1 MHPLIHMVV
10 SFSFLLDACP
20 FCPHQHLICIH
31 SRLSF
36 VLIALTHTRY
46 APIHAHDSILLFL
59 LVVCSFCPHLH
70 LICTHS
76 YTWWSPFI
84 SGTIPSAGRDKRPR
98 QKVKSK
104 RYLGLMDYS
113 LTMYV
118 YGWVHLKCKKNKRP
132 AKRKGDHHVCEW
144 VHIKCG

>member
-1 MHPLIHMVV
+1 MPSLTLDMHPLIHMVV
-10 SFSFLLDACP
+10 SFCSCLT
-20 FCPHQHLICIH
+20 
-31 SRLSF
+31 F
-36 VLIALTHTRY
+36 VLFALTHTRY
-46 APIHAHDSILLFL
+46 APIHTHDSILLFL

-132 AKRKGDHHVCEW
+132 AERKGDHHVCEW